1 MAVHAMESSHADGAV
16 TALASAPVVAS
27 SFLTQVVNWLR
38 NTDHWTGSQ
47 GVFVRTEQHLQM
59 SFVALAVA
67 VVISVPVAVWLGHKR
82 RFGLLAVNVSN
93 VGRALPSFAILA
105 VGVKLFGL
113 RELPIFGSIP
123 VFVALLVLAIPPI
136 VTNAYVGMAEVPDEL
151 RDAARGMGLS
161 DPQQLFKAELP
172 VAMPLVMAGIRT
184 SAVQVVATAT
194 LAAIVGAGGLGR
206 LIIDGRVDPAG
217 KAQLFAGA
225 FLVAV
230 LAVIVEMGFAVLQR
244 FATAKGLRPRV
255 NERVMP

>member
-1 MAVHAMESSHADGAV
+1 MSGA
-16 TALASAPVVAS
+16 ALAT

-38 NTDHWTGSQ
+38 NTSHWTGSQ
-47 GVFVRTEQHLQM
+47 GILVRTEQHLQM
-59 SFVALAVA
+59 SFVALGAAVL
-67 VVISVPVAVWLGHKR
+67 VSVPVAVWLGHKR

-113 RELPIFGSIP
+113 RELPIIGSIP

-136 VTNAYVGMAEVPDEL
+136 VTNAYVGMAEVPDDL

-172 VAMPLVMAGIRT
+172 VALPLVMAGVRT

-206 LIIDGRVDPAG
+206 FIIDGRVDPAG

-225 FLVAV
+225 LLVAV
-230 LAVIVEMGFAVLQR
+230 LAVAVEVGFAVLQR
-244 FATAKGLRPRV
+244 ATTAKGLRAGTRSVRSRSAVVPL
-255 NERVMP
+255 